1 MLKFAVDLEKS
12 LELGLFLKKA
22 RENAKLTTHDVSKL
36 TSISPTD
43 INYLENGKRMRINP
57 LHLIELSNIYKINVL
72 KLYEMIGYIDKKSV
86 SDYEKSNV
94 TIKEIRDDIREK
106 KEKMKVI
113 PLYSSVSA
121 GTGAIPEGLPV
132 DFISIPLSNSDNL
145 RAAYVKGDSMTPTL
159 PDRSIVIFDPF
170 TENFKDNDIGIFYYN
185 GEMFIKR
192 FYTKRSIIVLSSD
205 NPHYTPIVIDEKD
218 EFKICGKYVA
228 HLESDY

>member
-1 MLKFAVDLEKS
+1 MLNFTVHFEQAEK
-12 LELGLFLKKA
+12 LGSFLRKA
-22 RENAKLTTHDVSKL
+22 REDLGLSSNDVQKLTKINISDLNAIENAKK
-36 TSISPTD
+36 
-43 INYLENGKRMRINP
+43 GRINS

-72 KLYEMIGYIDKKSV
+72 KLYEMIGYIDKKSI
-86 SDYEKSNV
+86 SEYEKSNV

-106 KEKMKVI
+106 KEKMKTI

-132 DFISIPLSNSDNL
+132 DFISIPVSNSDNL

-159 PDRSIVIFDPF
+159 PDKAIVIFDPF
-170 TENFKDNDIGIFYYN
+170 MENFKDNDIGIFYYN

-192 FYTKRSIIVLSSD
+192 FYTKRGIVVLSSD
-205 NPHYTPIVIDEKD
+205 NPHYTPIVIDERD

-228 HLESDY
+228 HLEFDF